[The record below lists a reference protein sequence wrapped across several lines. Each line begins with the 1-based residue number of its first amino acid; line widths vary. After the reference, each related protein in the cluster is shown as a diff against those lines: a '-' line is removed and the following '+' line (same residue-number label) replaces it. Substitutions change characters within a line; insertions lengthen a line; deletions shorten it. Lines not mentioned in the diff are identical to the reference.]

1 MNQED
6 INEEE
11 IQKALAEL
19 KVAVNNIL
27 TSTFKE
33 EALDEN
39 SYLWSIILN
48 EVPDVAEEE
57 QIPLIV
63 ACNYI
68 LLINKGSSNSGNTES
83 FSLGNASYSGPTVN
97 TNNVNIATNI
107 LNNLGYSFINFGVVN
122 GN

>member
-1 MNQED
+1 MNQEEL
-6 INEEE
+6 NQQE
-11 IQKALAEL
+11 IQEVLAEL
-19 KVAVNNIL
+19 KADVNNIL

-39 SYLWSIILN
+39 SYLWGIILE

-83 FSLGNASYSGPTVN
+83 FSLGSASYSGSTVN

-107 LNNLGYSFINFGVVN
+107 LDKLGFSSINFGVVN

>member
-1 MNQED
+1 MNQEEL
-6 INEEE
+6 NQQE
-11 IQKALAEL
+11 IQAVLVEL
-19 KVAVNNIL
+19 KADVNNIL

-39 SYLWSIILN
+39 SYLWGIILE

-83 FSLGNASYSGPTVN
+83 FSLGSASYSGSTVN

-107 LNNLGYSFINFGVVN
+107 LDKLGFSSINFGVVN